1 MLGGTLVT
9 DLEQGM
15 MYMIALLTMIQI
27 ISGLIEPVLTLS
39 ISCACT
45 KVRIYEESRDNV
57 EKNK

>member
-1 MLGGTLVT
+1 MMVT

-15 MYMIALLTMIQI
+15 MYMIVLLTMIQI

-57 EKNK
+57 EENE

>member
-1 MLGGTLVT
+1 MMVT

-15 MYMIALLTMIQI
+15 MYMIVLLTMIRI
-27 ISGLIEPVLTLS
+27 ISGSIEPVLTLS

-57 EKNK
+57 EENE